1 MPPISPSVSENQI
14 YGCKC
19 PGTHKKKKN
28 INVLWEGDSPK
39 NLEQIEVFALRD
51 MAAANRENMVL
62 YPLDIVFKETK
73 SYYKLLLLNTL
84 PPFKSFASFPLPR
97 LWLSLTGGS
106 LTAS

>member
-1 MPPISPSVSENQI
+1 MAVNALGPI
-14 YGCKC
+14 
-19 PGTHKKKKN
+19 KKKN

-62 YPLDIVFKETK
+62 YPLDIVIKETK